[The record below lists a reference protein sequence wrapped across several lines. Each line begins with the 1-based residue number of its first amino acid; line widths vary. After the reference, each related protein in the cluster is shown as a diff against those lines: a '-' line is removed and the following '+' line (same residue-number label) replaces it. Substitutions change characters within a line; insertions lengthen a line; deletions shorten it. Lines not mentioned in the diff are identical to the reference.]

1 MKLSKRIKQFRRGR
15 HTKRSGKHTR
25 RKYRGKQY
33 KRTYRKNNRKLKN
46 NKRIQRGG
54 APITTSPEVKWD
66 KTNTTN
72 YLLRYTKK
80 GSIFYESKPFDIT
93 FEFIQSNNSIGL
105 SYKLP
110 DGRYP
115 ILSKYFYGT
124 FKVTMTRKTSD
135 GKVFVVYFAVYGI
148 ERKVTYDDG
157 TTKPSIHPVVVY
169 SSDKNFEDIPHKMI
183 DKLDSPCYGLS
194 GVTAD
199 ISKES
204 YDFPCGNN
212 GGYQECDGNRKFFF
226 SLIKKMF
233 EMGKKEYDDAKKAKA
248 DKKADKKP
256 AKKAEKKDDKKEPK
270 LPKSSGKLMDLKK
283 EVAYLKEMSAQ
294 LQATGITEGDEQV
307 TEAEFSNL
315 QKFVSELSKVKMAGA
330 ELKKKLDEEIT
341 ATEAKIKAE
350 KDKIKE
356 MIGLISEEPAED
368 KKKAKVDEKLKPSM
382 GAGTYVKDF
391 EKSKAPQFKGKSKAK
406 KQKMA
411 VAAYLT
417 AKDKK

>member
-248 DKKADKKP
+248 DEANANAPAPNAVTSTPPAPTHADDPNASDPNAVTSTPP
-256 AKKAEKKDDKKEPK
+256 APANTNDD
-270 LPKSSGKLMDLKK
+270 
-283 EVAYLKEMSAQ
+283 ANA
-294 LQATGITEGDEQV
+294 
-307 TEAEFSNL
+307 
-315 QKFVSELSKVKMAGA
+315 
-330 ELKKKLDEEIT
+330 
-341 ATEAKIKAE
+341 
-350 KDKIKE
+350 
-356 MIGLISEEPAED
+356 PAVPAPALTHD
-368 KKKAKVDEKLKPSM
+368 DADANPNPNVDTNAHVDPL
-382 GAGTYVKDF
+382 
-391 EKSKAPQFKGKSKAK
+391 
-406 KQKMA
+406 
-411 VAAYLT
+411 L
-417 AKDKK
+417 